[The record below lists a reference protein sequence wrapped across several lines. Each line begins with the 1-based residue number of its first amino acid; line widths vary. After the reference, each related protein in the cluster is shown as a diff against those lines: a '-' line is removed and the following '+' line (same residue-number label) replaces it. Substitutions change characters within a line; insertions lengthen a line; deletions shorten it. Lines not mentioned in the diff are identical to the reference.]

1 MPDYDSP
8 APRISRLAIITLV
21 CCAVGIA
28 TLVTAFVFASWSEN
42 LSRTELWIGRIAFWT
57 AVASGPAAVGTGI
70 AAASRMAQP
79 GWASTVSMVV
89 GPLLITGAGVAVLM
103 TYAV

>member
-1 MPDYDSP
+1 M
-8 APRISRLAIITLV
+8 
-21 CCAVGIA
+21 
-28 TLVTAFVFASWSEN
+28 
-42 LSRTELWIGRIAFWT
+42 
-57 AVASGPAAVGTGI
+57 ASGPAAVGTGI